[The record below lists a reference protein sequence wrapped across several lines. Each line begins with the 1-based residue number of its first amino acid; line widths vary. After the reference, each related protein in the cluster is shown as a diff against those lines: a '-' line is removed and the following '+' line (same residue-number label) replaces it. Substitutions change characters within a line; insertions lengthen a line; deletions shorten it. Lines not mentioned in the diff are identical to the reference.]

1 MIKGFRQIAWITAL
15 SRVFGMVRTILYFY
29 FFGASGLLDA
39 WFIAFKIPNLSRRLF
54 GEGAASASFIP
65 VYSEQLHNDREAAGQ
80 LANTVVSVVFVL
92 LAGIVLLGWAGVWGY
107 LKLFSTNPETRLV
120 LSLTSIM
127 LPYMVMVCIVA
138 ILAGVLNVHKHF
150 AAPAVAPIVLNIF
163 IIATLLLTGFAFK
176 MPAGQQV
183 FAVALTVLFA
193 GTVQLAI
200 QFYPLRA
207 SGISIKPA
215 WQIRSQAF
223 KKIIIMMGPMILGL
237 TVTQI
242 NTLFDDLIA
251 WWFSGS
257 AEKGSEFLFLGRQ
270 IAYPLHRGCVSYL
283 NGAQRLYQMPLGVFG
298 ISLATAIFPVMSAD
312 VARKDFQALRKT
324 ISKGIRAAIF
334 VAIPATAGLVLVAK
348 PLVAAAFE
356 HGKFSSTDSA
366 TTAWTLLFYT
376 AGLTGFFAQ
385 QIVTR
390 AFFSMQD
397 SKTPMRSAMIA
408 VFVNIVL
415 NLTLIWFMGTAGLAL
430 STAIC
435 SYLQVLILVTA
446 LRKRFGNSILD
457 GLLTTLVKTLVATF
471 FLCIVGILLLYACR
485 TLPNATSFNI
495 LRLALVVPLTAGTYF
510 LAAKLLRIEMLSL
523 ITGNKSK

>member
-207 SGISIKPA
+207 SGISIKPLSPTK
-215 WQIRSQAF
+215 R
-223 KKIIIMMGPMILGL
+223 
-237 TVTQI
+237 
-242 NTLFDDLIA
+242 
-251 WWFSGS
+251 
-257 AEKGSEFLFLGRQ
+257 
-270 IAYPLHRGCVSYL
+270 
-283 NGAQRLYQMPLGVFG
+283 
-298 ISLATAIFPVMSAD
+298 
-312 VARKDFQALRKT
+312 ALCS
-324 ISKGIRAAIF
+324 I
-334 VAIPATAGLVLVAK
+334 
-348 PLVAAAFE
+348 
-356 HGKFSSTDSA
+356 
-366 TTAWTLLFYT
+366 
-376 AGLTGFFAQ
+376 
-385 QIVTR
+385 
-390 AFFSMQD
+390 
-397 SKTPMRSAMIA
+397 TPMAEPS
-408 VFVNIVL
+408 
-415 NLTLIWFMGTAGLAL
+415 
-430 STAIC
+430 S
-435 SYLQVLILVTA
+435 
-446 LRKRFGNSILD
+446 
-457 GLLTTLVKTLVATF
+457 
-471 FLCIVGILLLYACR
+471 
-485 TLPNATSFNI
+485 P
-495 LRLALVVPLTAGTYF
+495 
-510 LAAKLLRIEMLSL
+510 
-523 ITGNKSK
+523 